1 MFPQPTPGAASCVP
15 QIPCVVLEK
24 LNRISHRYGEN
35 HDSGDL
41 YQEMALA
48 IIERSTTDPAF
59 LGQTPSYVVSY
70 GAYKGKDTVKR
81 ERVIASRTISEDMLE
96 NFEDYSEDPASFFE
110 EYQAAVRVLD
120 ALKRLSKTQQTI
132 VKMVYLGYSQKEI
145 SQELG
150 ISAAAVSQYRS
161 SIRSAMTRMGVSND

>member
-1 MFPQPTPGAASCVP
+1 MFPQPTPGAAARVP
-15 QIPCVVLEK
+15 HIPSVVSSKLE
-24 LNRISHRYGEN
+24 NISRRYGQTY
-35 HDSGDL
+35 DSGDL

-48 IIERSTTDPAF
+48 IIERSTTDPSF

-81 ERVIASRTISEDMLE
+81 ERVIGSRTVSEDILE

-120 ALKRLSKTQQTI
+120 ALKRLSPTQQTI

-150 ISAAAVSQYRS
+150 ISAAAVSQYRN
-161 SIRSAMTRMGVSND
+161 SIRSTMARMGVGND